1 MDILRRP
8 AGTMMAALVLS
19 ILYRVIRT
27 EKLEIMLD
35 IWALFGIF
43 LLVLAIHEL
52 GHVVFGLIGGL
63 HFKFMTVGPITFQK
77 EKGKVRIR
85 ENKLWMYFGG
95 VAMLVPPSIET
106 PNLSK
111 KWAWMTLGGPIT
123 SLLFGIT
130 FGYIYMVSY
139 YQYLL
144 YFSFFHFA
152 IFAVTI
158 VPIKRTF
165 LSDGMQFLI
174 LIKDDEKAKRH
185 LYNIQVSSELF
196 SYKRPKDWDKR
207 LIEISEEKLKEDKS
221 IRDIMS
227 GLMLVFN
234 ARADQEGMERAIPY
248 IETVVQLPVTK
259 ENKYFISSFHSWY
272 LLYKALY
279 EMDSLSLREAKEH
292 GKAITKIDL
301 HGYYRTQGI
310 IKYLEGDMEASR
322 TYMRK
327 ADKELKS
334 AEKSE
339 MGYLQ
344 LEREWFGLTKE
355 EGILRWV
362 RYPLFSMSSYAVP

>member
-8 AGTMMAALVLS
+8 AGSMTAALVLS
-19 ILYRVIRT
+19 ILYGVIRT
-27 EKLEIMLD
+27 GKLEVMLD

-43 LLVLAIHEL
+43 LLVIAIHEL

-63 HFKFMTVGPITFQK
+63 NFKFMTVGPITFQK

-85 ENKLWMYFGG
+85 ENKLWAYFGG
-95 VAMLVPPSIET
+95 VAMLVPSSIET
-106 PNLSK
+106 PKLSK

-144 YFSFFHFA
+144 YFSVFHFV

-158 VPIKRTF
+158 VPIKGT
-165 LSDGMQFLI
+165 LMSDGMQFLI
-174 LIKDDEKAKRH
+174 LIKDDEKAKQH
-185 LYNIQVSSELF
+185 VYNIQVSSELF

-207 LIEISEEKLKEDKS
+207 LVELTEDKIKEHKS
-221 IRDIMS
+221 IREIMS
-227 GLMLVFN
+227 GLMLVFL
-234 ARADQEGMERAIPY
+234 ARSDQKGMERAIPY
-248 IETVVQLPVTK
+248 IEQVAQLPITK
-259 ENKYFISSFHSWY
+259 ENKYFVSSFHSWY

-279 EMDSLSLREAKEH
+279 QMDSLSLHEAKEH
-292 GKAITKIDL
+292 GKAITKVDL

-310 IKYLEGDMEASR
+310 VKYLEGDMEASH

-339 MGYLQ
+339 IGYLQ
-344 LEREWFGLTKE
+344 LEREWFEQLKE
-355 EGILRWV
+355 RV
-362 RYPLFSMSSYAVP
+362 SYDG

>member
-1 MDILRRP
+1 MDILRKP
-8 AGTMMAALVLS
+8 AGSLTVALILS
-19 ILYRVIRT
+19 ILYGVIRT
-27 EKLEIMLD
+27 GKLETMLN
-35 IWALFGIF
+35 IWALLGIF
-43 LLVLAIHEL
+43 LLVVIIHEL
-52 GHVVFGLIGGL
+52 GHVIFGIIGGL
-63 HFKFMTVGPITFQK
+63 TFKFMTVGPITVQK

-85 ENKLWMYFGG
+85 ENKLWAYFGG
-95 VAMLVPPSIET
+95 VAMLIPPSIVT

-144 YFSFFHFA
+144 YFSVFHFV

-158 VPIKRTF
+158 VPIKGT
-165 LSDGMQFLI
+165 LMSDGMQFLI
-174 LIKDDEKAKRH
+174 LIKDDEKAKQH
-185 LYNIQVSSELF
+185 VYNIQVSSELF

-207 LIEISEEKLKEDKS
+207 LVELTEDKIKEHKS
-221 IRDIMS
+221 IREIMS
-227 GLMLVFN
+227 GLMLVFL
-234 ARADQEGMERAIPY
+234 ARSDQKGMERAIPY
-248 IETVVQLPVTK
+248 IEQVAQLPVTK
-259 ENKYFISSFHSWY
+259 ENKYFVSSFHSWY

-279 EMDSLSLREAKEH
+279 QMDSLSLHEAKER
-292 GKAITKIDL
+292 GKAITKVDL

-310 IKYLEGDMEASR
+310 VKYLEGDMEASH

-339 MGYLQ
+339 IGYLQ
-344 LEREWFGLTKE
+344 LEREWFEQLKE
-355 EGILRWV
+355 RV
-362 RYPLFSMSSYAVP
+362 SYDG

>member
-1 MDILRRP
+1 MDILKRP
-8 AGTMMAALVLS
+8 AGSITAALVLS
-19 ILYRVIRT
+19 ILYGVIRT
-27 EKLEIMLD
+27 GKLETMLN
-35 IWALFGIF
+35 IWALLGIF
-43 LLVLAIHEL
+43 LLVVIIHEL
-52 GHVVFGLIGGL
+52 GHVIFGIIGGL
-63 HFKFMTVGPITFQK
+63 TFKFMTVGPITVQK

-85 ENKLWMYFGG
+85 ENKLWAYFGG

-144 YFSFFHFA
+144 YFSVFHFV

-158 VPIKRTF
+158 VPIKGT
-165 LSDGMQFLI
+165 LMSDGMQFLI
-174 LIKDDEKAKRH
+174 LIKDDEKAKQH
-185 LYNIQVSSELF
+185 VYNIQVSSELF

-207 LIEISEEKLKEDKS
+207 LVELTEDKIKEHKS
-221 IRDIMS
+221 IREIMS
-227 GLMLVFN
+227 GLMLVFL
-234 ARADQEGMERAIPY
+234 ARSDQKGMERAIPY
-248 IETVVQLPVTK
+248 IEQVAQLPITK
-259 ENKYFISSFHSWY
+259 ENKYFVSSFHSWY

-279 EMDSLSLREAKEH
+279 QMDSLSLHEAKEH
-292 GKAITKIDL
+292 GKAITKVDL

-310 IKYLEGDMEASR
+310 VKYLEGDMEASH

-339 MGYLQ
+339 IGYLQ
-344 LEREWFGLTKE
+344 LEREWFEQLKE
-355 EGILRWV
+355 RV
-362 RYPLFSMSSYAVP
+362 SYDG

>member
-8 AGTMMAALVLS
+8 AGSLTVALILS
-19 ILYRVIRT
+19 ILYGVIRT
-27 EKLEIMLD
+27 GKLETMLN
-35 IWALFGIF
+35 IWALLGIF
-43 LLVLAIHEL
+43 LLVVIIHEL
-52 GHVVFGLIGGL
+52 GHVIFGIIGGL
-63 HFKFMTVGPITFQK
+63 TFKFMTVGPITVQK

-85 ENKLWMYFGG
+85 ENKLWAYFGG
-95 VAMLVPPSIET
+95 VAMLIPPSIVT

-123 SLLFGIT
+123 SILFGIT

-144 YFSFFHFA
+144 YFSVFHFV

-158 VPIKRTF
+158 VPIKGT
-165 LSDGMQFLI
+165 LMSDGMQFLI
-174 LIKDDEKAKRH
+174 LIKDDEKAKQH
-185 LYNIQVSSELF
+185 VYNIQVSSELF

-207 LIEISEEKLKEDKS
+207 LVELTEDKIKEHKS
-221 IRDIMS
+221 IREIMS
-227 GLMLVFN
+227 GLMLVFL
-234 ARADQEGMERAIPY
+234 ARSDQKGMERAILY
-248 IETVVQLPVTK
+248 VEQVAQLSVTK
-259 ENKYFISSFHSWY
+259 ENKYFVSSFHSWY

-279 EMDSLSLREAKEH
+279 QMDSLSLHEAKEH
-292 GKAITKIDL
+292 GKAITKVDL

-310 IKYLEGDMEASR
+310 VKYLEGDMEASH

-339 MGYLQ
+339 IGYLQ
-344 LEREWFGLTKE
+344 LEREWFEQLKE
-355 EGILRWV
+355 RV
-362 RYPLFSMSSYAVP
+362 SYDG

>member
-1 MDILRRP
+1 M
-8 AGTMMAALVLS
+8 TAALVLS
-19 ILYRVIRT
+19 ILYGVIRT
-27 EKLEIMLD
+27 EKLEVMLD
-35 IWALFGIF
+35 IWALVGIF

-63 HFKFMTVGPITFQK
+63 NFKFMTVGPITFQK

-95 VAMLVPPSIET
+95 VAMLVPPSIVT

-111 KWAWMTLGGPIT
+111 KWAWMTLGGPLT
-123 SLLFGIT
+123 SFLFGMT

-144 YFSFFHFA
+144 YFSVFHFI

-158 VPIKRTF
+158 VPIKGT
-165 LSDGMQFLI
+165 LMSDGMQFLI
-174 LIKDDEKAKRH
+174 LIKDDEKAKQH

-196 SYKRPKDWDKR
+196 SYKRPKDWDER
-207 LIEISEEKLKEDKS
+207 LVEISEEKLKEDKS

-227 GLMLVFN
+227 GLMLVFY
-234 ARADQEGMERAIPY
+234 ARADQKGMERAISY
-248 IETVVQLPVTK
+248 IEPIIQQPVTK
-259 ENKYFISSFHSWY
+259 ENKFFVGSFHSWY

-279 EMDSLSLREAKEH
+279 QMDSISLQEAKAY
-292 GKAITKIDL
+292 GKAITKMDL
-301 HGYYRTQGI
+301 NGYYRTQGI

-322 TYMRK
+322 MYMKK
-327 ADKELKS
+327 ADKELKN

-339 MGYLQ
+339 LGYLQ
-344 LEREWFGLTKE
+344 LEREWFERLKE
-355 EGILRWV
+355 RV
-362 RYPLFSMSSYAVP
+362 SYDG

>member
-8 AGTMMAALVLS
+8 AGSLTVALILS
-19 ILYRVIRT
+19 ILYGVIRT
-27 EKLEIMLD
+27 GKLETMLN
-35 IWALFGIF
+35 IWALLGIF
-43 LLVLAIHEL
+43 LAVVIIHEL
-52 GHVVFGLIGGL
+52 GHVVFGVIGGL
-63 HFKFMTVGPITFQK
+63 TFKFMTVGPITFQK

-85 ENKLWMYFGG
+85 ENKLWAYFGG
-95 VAMLVPPSIET
+95 VAMLIPPSIVT

-144 YFSFFHFA
+144 YFSVFHFI

-158 VPIKRTF
+158 VPIKGT
-165 LSDGMQFLI
+165 LMSDGMQFLI
-174 LIKDDEKAKRH
+174 LIKDDGKARQH

-207 LIEISEEKLKEDKS
+207 LVELTEDKIKEHKS
-221 IRDIMS
+221 IREIMS
-227 GLMLVFN
+227 GLMLVFL
-234 ARADQEGMERAIPY
+234 ARSDQKGMEKAIPY
-248 IETVVQLPVTK
+248 VEQIVKLPVTK
-259 ENKYFISSFHSWY
+259 ENKFFVSSFHSWY

-279 EMDSLSLREAKEH
+279 EMDRLSLQEAKEH
-292 GKAITKIDL
+292 WKAITKIDL
-301 HGYYRTQGI
+301 HGYYRAQAI
-310 IKYLEGDMEASR
+310 VKYLEGDMEASQ

-339 MGYLQ
+339 IGYLQ
-344 LEREWFGLTKE
+344 LEREWFEQLKE
-355 EGILRWV
+355 RV
-362 RYPLFSMSSYAVP
+362 SYDG

>member
-8 AGTMMAALVLS
+8 AGSLTVALILS
-19 ILYRVIRT
+19 ILYGVIRT
-27 EKLEIMLD
+27 EKLEVILD
-35 IWALFGIF
+35 IWAVFGIF

-63 HFKFMTVGPITFQK
+63 NFKFMTVGPITFQK

-85 ENKLWMYFGG
+85 ENKLWAYFGG
-95 VAMLVPPSIET
+95 VAMLIPPSIVT

-111 KWAWMTLGGPIT
+111 KWAWMTLGGPLT
-123 SLLFGIT
+123 SFLFGMT

-144 YFSFFHFA
+144 YFSVFHFI

-158 VPIKRTF
+158 VPIKGT
-165 LSDGMQFLI
+165 LMSDGMQFLI
-174 LIKDDEKAKRH
+174 LIKDDEKAKQH

-196 SYKRPKDWDKR
+196 SYKRPKDWDER
-207 LIEISEEKLKEDKS
+207 LVEISEEKLKEDKS

-227 GLMLVFN
+227 GLMLVFY
-234 ARADQEGMERAIPY
+234 ARADQKGMERAISY
-248 IETVVQLPVTK
+248 IEPIIQQPVTK
-259 ENKYFISSFHSWY
+259 ENKFFVGSFHSWY

-279 EMDSLSLREAKEH
+279 QMDSISLQEAKAY
-292 GKAITKIDL
+292 GKAITKMDL
-301 HGYYRTQGI
+301 NGYYRTQGI

-322 TYMRK
+322 MYMKK

-334 AEKSE
+334 AEQNE
-339 MGYLQ
+339 LGYLQ
-344 LEREWFGLTKE
+344 LEREWFEQLKE
-355 EGILRWV
+355 RV
-362 RYPLFSMSSYAVP
+362 SYDG

>member
-1 MDILRRP
+1 M
-8 AGTMMAALVLS
+8 TAALILS
-19 ILYRVIRT
+19 ILYGVIRT
-27 EKLEIMLD
+27 GKLEVILNL
-35 IWALFGIF
+35 WAIVGIA

-52 GHVVFGLIGGL
+52 GHVVVGLIGGL
-63 HFKFMTVGPITFQK
+63 NFKFMTVGPFTFQK

-130 FGYIYMVSY
+130 SGYIYMVSY

-144 YFSFFHFA
+144 YFSVLHFV
-152 IFAVTI
+152 IFTATI
-158 VPIKRTF
+158 VPIKGTF

-174 LIKDDEKAKRH
+174 LIKDDEKAKQH

-207 LIEISEEKLKEDKS
+207 LIELSEEKVKEDKS

-227 GLMLVFN
+227 GLMLIFY

-259 ENKYFISSFHSWY
+259 ENKYFVSSFHSWY

-279 EMDSLSLREAKEH
+279 QMDSLSLQEAKEH
-292 GKAITKIDL
+292 GRAITKIDL
-301 HGYYRTQGI
+301 HGYYRTQAI
-310 IKYLEGDMEASR
+310 VKYLEGDMEASR
-322 TYMRK
+322 TYMKK

-344 LEREWFGLTKE
+344 LEREWFEQLKK
-355 EGILRWV
+355 RV
-362 RYPLFSMSSYAVP
+362 SYDG